1 MQPASCRLFLSVLCY
16 DSPMGQLRSRTA
28 SGAGGHNIYLDKKE
42 ISVMKKKKDNN
53 YLDYIPV
60 KNPEIE
66 YETDENDRVTVY
78 IEWKGFYHRI
88 AQKFFHRPRVSDVKL
103 DDYGSFVWLAIDDMK
118 DVHQLSKELD
128 SRFPKMEKSLSRLIK
143 FLEILHDNRLI
154 HWKGENVK

>member
-1 MQPASCRLFLSVLCY
+1 
-16 DSPMGQLRSRTA
+16 
-28 SGAGGHNIYLDKKE
+28 
-42 ISVMKKKKDNN
+42 MKKKNDNN

-66 YETDENDRVTVY
+66 YETDGNGKVTVY

-103 DDYGSFVWLAIDDMK
+103 DDYGSFVWLAIDDSK

-128 SRFPKMEKSLSRLIK
+128 AQFPKMEKSLSRLIK
-143 FLEILHDNRLI
+143 FLEILHDNHLI
-154 HWKGENVK
+154 RWKGEKVR